1 MAPLTSAA
9 VIAPVALLSALIV
22 RLARLPVPEIVRQIV
37 LGITIGPRCS
47 TGRTSTA
54 SVRVLS
60 LLGLAFLLLLSGMES
75 PGSSV
80 CGLRGCKESAGRC
93 DHRSIAGPLA

>member
-1 MAPLTSAA
+1 VVPLTSAA

-22 RLARLPVPEIVRQIV
+22 RLARLPVPEIVLQIV
-37 LGITIGPRCS
+37 LGITIGSQVPDWAHVD
-47 TGRTSTA
+47 A

-60 LLGLAFLLLLSGMES
+60 LLGLAFLLLLSSMES
-75 PGSSV
+75 PGSDI
-80 CGLRGCKESAGRC
+80 CGLRGCKNARG